1 MLLICLEWNSKG
13 LKIHFETAKGGKD
26 GMDIESFLV
35 AIKIRQ
41 ILKADR
47 DNTVLQQ
54 TQRHGIKFDDIT
66 VFAGMRGSRKVSCNG
81 LVNNKNFQIKIS
93 HYGKMC
99 GQELTNFHFQ
109 GR

>member
-66 VFAGMRGSRKVSCNG
+66 VFEGMRGSRKVSCNG
-81 LVNNKNFQIKIS
+81 LAKKKIS
-93 HYGKMC
+93 K
-99 GQELTNFHFQ
+99 
-109 GR
+109 